1 MKLMMYKKQL
11 MKILSVLVLALVALL
26 IDDFYG
32 CSCNLAIFGMI
43 GNIFGS
49 SMSAR
54 SQRKANE
61 MNLKINQMNN
71 EFNAKEAEKARAFQ
85 FDMWNKEN
93 AYNTPAA
100 QRERMAQAGYNAY
113 MNPADAG
120 SASGMSSTTAASAAS
135 PAVMQATDFS
145 SLGEIG
151 VNLAQELKTFSEKK
165 GLDIRNF
172 SLKDYMQAQI
182 DKMKGQT
189 NWRNLSPEA
198 IRYNLLHGL
207 EAAKIGMESLKEQW
221 TNQKWSNNLLRAN
234 VANSLLDAE
243 GKIIINKY
251 LDQQQQADL
260 NIKSAHYEELILRG
274 QLHVREA
281 RESLSREILNYARA
295 NGQKISNRIAERT
308 ANNLIYA
315 TNAANYYEGTYNMYR
330 ARTVKQDAASDYMGN
345 QWQNQLTGELLNAKR
360 WDNEMQAWRE
370 AINSANSLLRGSSDA
385 MSTYNTY
392 KNGRYERNRPYTS
405 DYEEYE
411 QFDKARGT
419 RRRTRK
425 YIR

>member
-1 MKLMMYKKQL
+1 
-11 MKILSVLVLALVALL
+11 
-26 IDDFYG
+26 
-32 CSCNLAIFGMI
+32 MI
-43 GNIFGS
+43 GSIFGS
-49 SMSAR
+49 SLSAR

-85 FDMWNKEN
+85 LDMWNKEN

-100 QRERMAQAGYNAY
+100 QRERMERAGYNAY

-145 SLGEIG
+145 SLGEVG
-151 VNLAQELKTFSEKK
+151 VNLAQELKMFAEKK

-182 DKMKGQT
+182 DKMKGET
-189 NWRNLSPEA
+189 DWRNLSPEA
-198 IRYNLLHGL
+198 IRYNIMHGL

-234 VANSLLDAE
+234 VSNSLLDAE
-243 GKIIINKY
+243 AKTVINKY
-251 LDQQQQADL
+251 LDQQQQSDL
-260 NIKSAHYEELILRG
+260 NIKAAHYEELLLRG

-295 NGQKISNRIAERT
+295 NGQKISNRIARRT
-308 ANNLIYA
+308 AKYLIYA
-315 TNAANYYEGTYNMYR
+315 TNAANYYEGTYNTYR
-330 ARTVKQDAASDYMGN
+330 GRTVGQDAASDFMGN
-345 QWQNQLTGELLNAKR
+345 QWQNELTGELLNSRR
-360 WDNEMQAWRE
+360 WDTEMRAWRE
-370 AINSANSLLRGSSDA
+370 AINSANALLRGTSDA
-385 MSTYNTY
+385 MNTY
-392 KNGRYERNRPYTS
+392 DTYENGRYERNRPYTS

-411 QFDKARGT
+411 HYDKARGT
-419 RRRTRK
+419 RKKTRK
-425 YIR
+425 YKR

>member
-1 MKLMMYKKQL
+1 
-11 MKILSVLVLALVALL
+11 
-26 IDDFYG
+26 
-32 CSCNLAIFGMI
+32 MI

-85 FDMWNKEN
+85 LDMWNKEN

-100 QRERMAQAGYNAY
+100 QRERMEQAGYNAY

-151 VNLAQELKTFSEKK
+151 VNLAQELKMFSEKK

-182 DKMKGQT
+182 DKMKGET

-198 IRYNLLHGL
+198 IRYNFMSGL
-207 EAAKIGMESLKEQW
+207 EAAKIGMESLREQW

-243 GKIIINKY
+243 GKTVINKY

-260 NIKSAHYEELILRG
+260 NIKAAHYEELILRG

-281 RESLSREILNYARA
+281 RESLSRELLNYARA
-295 NGQKISNRIAERT
+295 NGQSISNRIAERT

-330 ARTVKQDAASDYMGN
+330 GKTVRQDAASDFMGN
-345 QWQNQLTGELLNAKR
+345 QWQNELAGELLNSKR

-370 AINSANSLLRGSSDA
+370 AINSANALLRGTSDV
-385 MSTYNTY
+385 MDTYNTY
-392 KNGRYERNRPYTS
+392 ENGRYERNRPYTS
-405 DYEEYE
+405 DYDEYE

-419 RRRTRK
+419 RRKTRRYK
-425 YIR
+425 R

>member
-1 MKLMMYKKQL
+1 
-11 MKILSVLVLALVALL
+11 
-26 IDDFYG
+26 
-32 CSCNLAIFGMI
+32 MI
-43 GNIFGS
+43 GSVFGS

-85 FDMWNKEN
+85 LDMWNKEN
-93 AYNTPAA
+93 AYNTPLA
-100 QRERMAQAGYNAY
+100 QRERMEQAGYNAY
-113 MNPADAG
+113 INPADAG
-120 SASGMSSTTAASAAS
+120 SASGMSSTASASAAS

-145 SLGEIG
+145 SLGEVG
-151 VNLAQELKTFSEKK
+151 VNLAQELKMFSEKK

-172 SLKDYMQAQI
+172 SLKDYIQSQI
-182 DKMKGQT
+182 DKARGDT
-189 NWRNLSPEA
+189 NWRNSSPEA
-198 IRYNLLHGL
+198 IRYNIMHGL

-221 TNQKWSNNLLRAN
+221 ANQKWSNNLLRAN
-234 VANSLLDAE
+234 IANSLLDAE

-260 NIKSAHYEELILRG
+260 NVKAAYYEELLLRG

-281 RESLSREILNYARA
+281 RESLSREVLNYARA
-295 NGQKISNRIAERT
+295 NGQKISNRIADRT

-330 ARTVKQDAASDYMGN
+330 GMTVRQDAASDFMGN
-345 QWQNQLTGELLNAKR
+345 QWQNELTGELLNARR

-370 AINSANSLLRGSSDA
+370 AINSANALLRGSSSA
-385 MSTYNTY
+385 MDTYNTY
-392 KNGRYERNRPYTS
+392 ENGRYERGRPYTS

-411 QFDKARGT
+411 QYDKAHGT
-419 RRRTRK
+419 RRKTRK
-425 YIR
+425 YRR